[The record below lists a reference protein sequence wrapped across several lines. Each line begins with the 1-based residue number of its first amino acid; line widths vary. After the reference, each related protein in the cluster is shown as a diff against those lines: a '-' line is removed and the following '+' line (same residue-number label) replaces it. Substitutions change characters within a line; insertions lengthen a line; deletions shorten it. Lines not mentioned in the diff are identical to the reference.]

1 MILRPGSMG
10 VEGASYFRWVFALL
24 IVLLLM
30 PPAYGQLMIHGDGGG
45 GTGGCLINS
54 GLFPVGFA
62 AYQVESEKGNTATKA
77 ETVAL
82 PKAFCEHLPQTG
94 TFSFTVDLYDP
105 ALRAIPVS
113 LRMVRESGAR
123 AEELQSWPAQTYPSG
138 SVVVSVKLDRPGRY
152 ALLLHTG
159 KAPLSASDVRIPLSV
174 ANGTPRSYWFMVA
187 AGIVLLG
194 ASVYWWKRKK
204 RT

>member
-1 MILRPGSMG
+1 MG
-10 VEGASYFRWVFALL
+10 VADGSYFRWIFALL

-30 PPAYGQLMIHGDGGG
+30 PLLAYGQLMIHGDGGG
-45 GTGGCLINS
+45 GTGCLINS

-62 AYQVESEKGNTATKA
+62 AYRVENEKGNTATKA

-113 LRMVRESGAR
+113 LRMVRESGDR

-152 ALLLHTG
+152 ALLLHAG
-159 KAPLSASDVRIPLSV
+159 KAPLSAPDVRIPLSV
-174 ANGTPRSYWFMVA
+174 ANETPRSYWFMVV
-187 AGIVLLG
+187 AGIVLIG

-204 RT
+204 GT